1 MTITS
6 LHFTDFGPFDKISF
20 EFDHQVNV
28 FTGPNNTGKTAALLV
43 LGELLVYPFAAP
55 ERFLRSGRSIWRIGY
70 SVGNDTKFMEGSL
83 PTTDDPIQELYET
96 VGYTCFL
103 PAQRS
108 GTDFR
113 ASGPSAIRDVESH
126 IDSLMNLLV
135 RARPTALRN
144 YSGNEGLRQA
154 IRDTIKSEHPELKK
168 RRNLILSDSSIVDDQ
183 EIIQRIVD
191 LDYAA
196 YRQERPEIRDIIHKI
211 ISLVSEITEGF
222 PMSFFGIGEDD
233 GGLFPQVTTPSGVLP
248 LHVLSQG
255 TQSVIHCLAHL
266 ILGYADYYGFPTD
279 LEEKPGILVIDEI
292 DAHLHP
298 SWQRRIIPTLLR
310 HFPKL
315 QVFCST
321 HSPLMLAGLTSG
333 QVQLLRRGEDGTLSV
348 SRNEP
353 DIAGWTAD
361 EILRNFLEVP
371 APTDMATAENATRLE
386 ELRHK
391 EELTDGEERELEC
404 LRRTVGSEL
413 LRGPQS
419 ALIENF
425 AEELRHARSAP
436 TASSAA
442 TSSLNGAK
450 RKTRRSRD

>member
-6 LHFTDFGPFDKISF
+6 LYFTEFGPFEEISF
-20 EFDHQVNV
+20 EFDRQVNV

-55 ERFLRSGRSIWRIGY
+55 ERFFRSGSPSWKIGY
-70 SVGNDTKFMEGSL
+70 SVGNDTKFMEGNL
-83 PTTDDPIQELYET
+83 PSMVEPMQELYKA

-113 ASGPSAIRDVESH
+113 ASGPTAKKDIESH
-126 IDSLMNLLV
+126 IDSLMTLLS
-135 RARPTALRN
+135 RARPTELRHH
-144 YSGNEGLRQA
+144 GNEAIRQGF
-154 IRDTIKSEHPELKK
+154 RDTINSDNSELNR
-168 RRNLILSDSSIVDDQ
+168 RRNLILSDSSVVDDQ
-183 EIIQRIVD
+183 AIIQRIVD

-211 ISLVSEITEGF
+211 ISLVSEIAEGF
-222 PMSFFGIGEDD
+222 PMSFFGIGEDEE
-233 GGLFPQVTTPSGVLP
+233 GLFPQVTTPSGVLP

-315 QVFCST
+315 QIFCST
-321 HSPLMLAGLTSG
+321 HSPLMLAGLKAG
-333 QVQLLRRGEDGTLSV
+333 QVQLLRRGEDGALSV

-371 APTDMATAENATRLE
+371 TPTDMATAEHAIRLE

-391 EELTDGEERELEC
+391 DELTDDEERELQC

-425 AEELRHARSAP
+425 AEELKHARAAP
-436 TASSAA
+436 TASSVA
-442 TSSLNGAK
+442 TSPRNGAK